1 MAKRRKQ
8 PQQTLTLTSLHL
20 SGSLPFDLVVEI
32 LYRLPVKHLLQLRCV
47 CKSWNSIISRDSDF
61 AKKQFR
67 LSTSSHDRHHL
78 ILSSSKFLLS
88 HSSISS
94 IFTSTFTT
102 ATSTVKQF
110 GYGKRSILNKI
121 AYRNSASTC
130 DGILCFKIH
139 DTLALVCNPFIR
151 KFKRLPLLKF
161 PHQFHTSYTLVY
173 DRFTNSYKIIA
184 VTNSYKI
191 IAVNTSR
198 MKYEVSVHTLGT
210 RCWRRILDFPG
221 PDLIPNSGSGTF
233 LNDSVN
239 WLTSGI
245 ADWAYL
251 IISLDLEKESYQKL
265 SVPVFDVDFPIS
277 MMSTLGTLRGCL
289 SLLSPRDTFYDVLI
303 MKEYGDENS
312 WIKLFSVP
320 QTNPWGDCHY
330 TKVLYISEDDQVLM
344 EFCKGWTE
352 TKYSLVVYDS
362 INNTFK
368 IPKFQNNIHGH
379 MVAPE
384 IYVESLICPF

>member
-20 SGSLPFDLVVEI
+20 SGTLPFDLVVEI
-32 LYRLPVKHLLQLRCV
+32 LCRLPVKHLLQLRCV

-61 AKKQFR
+61 AKKHFR
-67 LSTSSHDRHHL
+67 LSTSRHDRHHL
-78 ILSSSKFLLS
+78 ILSSPKFLLS

-139 DTLALVCNPFIR
+139 YTLALVCNPFIR
-151 KFKRLPLLKF
+151 KFKRLPLLNF
-161 PHQFHTSYTLVY
+161 PHQFPISYTLVY
-173 DRFTNSYKIIA
+173 DRFINSYKIIA
-184 VTNSYKI
+184 VSLI
-191 IAVNTSR
+191 IR
-198 MKYEVSVHTLGT
+198 KYEVNVHTLGT
-210 RCWRRILDFPG
+210 RGWRRILEFPG
-221 PDLIPNSGSGTF
+221 PGLCPNHESGTF

-239 WLTSGI
+239 WLTRNTSGE
-245 ADWAYL
+245 YL
-251 IISLDLEKESYQKL
+251 IVSLDLEKESYQKL
-265 SVPVFDVDFPIS
+265 SLPAFDVEFETSDAT
-277 MMSTLGTLRGCL
+277 TLGTLRGCL
-289 SLLSPRDTFYDVLI
+289 SLLSSRDEFDDVFI
-303 MKEYGDENS
+303 MKEYGNENS

-320 QTNPWGDCHY
+320 HMKTWRDDGHY

-344 EFCKGWTE
+344 EFCKDWTE
-352 TKYSLVVYDS
+352 TEFNLVVYDS

-379 MVAPE
+379 MVANE